1 MLLDAKRSQLLIVD
15 IQDRLQPH
23 IHDGDSVVQNTGIL
37 LEAARVLDIPVT
49 VSEQYR
55 KGLGLSI
62 SAIRDRLD
70 ESEILEKVHFSCAAD
85 DAIMRRLRHV
95 EKSMGRDQVV
105 ICGTEAHICV
115 LQSALGLMESGQ
127 RVAVVM
133 DAVGSRHARAR
144 DLALA
149 RMLRHGLE
157 TVNTEM
163 ALFEWLHRA
172 ATDDFRR
179 LSKLVK

>member
-1 MLLDAKRSQLLIVD
+1 MLLDAERAQLLVID

-23 IHDGDSVVQNTGIL
+23 INDGDNVVRNTGIL
-37 LEAARVLDIPVT
+37 LEAARTLGIPVT

-55 KGLGLSI
+55 KGLGLTVT
-62 SAIRDRLD
+62 AIRDKVD
-70 ESEILEKVHFSCAAD
+70 EAEIFEKIHFSCAAD
-85 DAIMRRLRHV
+85 EAIARHLRHL
-95 EKSMGRDQVV
+95 ETSTGRDQIV

-115 LQSALGLMESGQ
+115 LQSALGFHASGH

-133 DAVGSRHARAR
+133 DAVGSRRAQSR

-163 ALFEWLHRA
+163 ALFEWLKQA
-172 ATDDFRR
+172 GTDDFRH
-179 LSKLVK
+179 LSKLIK